1 MIELEEGFSEN
12 DKYLIREYEKHGSDD
27 FLLVDVGEKTYV
39 VPYRYTIGSNT
50 PKTSQQRFLN
60 ALLDF
65 EAKEIGKYH
74 RAGEAVMSVEYEGRD
89 YVIPYGKTGNFSPKD
104 LADELQN
111 KADTKYNAVINA
123 GRALEKAGHPVDMLD
138 FSDFA
143 ADKYAK
149 ELAQMNSTMLLDEN
163 TPEKL
168 GVLKFLK
175 SVSKNKLKNFHTTA
189 TKMAQSLGKK
199 IIESEQKAS
208 QHYVPQYY
216 KVSALAAL
224 VGIGASAGYLS
235 QKQHADNDKTKAQ
248 TEQITMV
255 PVNDVADVPEIAEAA
270 AEDAELKEE
279 PKAEAM
285 VTDESSLYTD
295 SSEQVDLSYRKAP
308 NKHKK
313 YYIDFM
319 GEKHSDLYG
328 NIQKIH
334 DLKPEIS
341 ALLVA
346 VEGFAHEAF
355 LDGKKVPTIGSG
367 TTFYLDE
374 KGNETKVKL
383 GDKITSWR
391 GMLYKW
397 RYIDKYMTRA
407 LGDKFG
413 RSCTPAEAMV
423 GIGAGFCWGPSGFA
437 SSKFLSSM
445 KEKENLSQQLRK
457 MTGYRKQKGLLK
469 RSYLLAC
476 CLSGAWTPKDLLD
489 LPVYLLKD
497 KGYVNCS
504 IYTLDLHE
512 ILPCRKDAQGKFL
525 KDSEGQDIPQI
536 AKDGYCFSFYLNK
549 AQEIR
554 TKLINEA
561 KTSGVPYKR
570 VRDLLPKDMVRSIE
584 NTKYTHNAKLNSNNK
599 LAFVTTAKMFQE
611 FRS

>member
-39 VPYRYTIGSNT
+39 VPYKYTIGSNT

-149 ELAQMNSTMLLDEN
+149 ELAQMNSTVLLDEN

-175 SVSKNKLKNFHTTA
+175 SVSKDKLQKFHTSA
-189 TKMAQSLGKK
+189 SKMAQSLGKK

-224 VGIGASAGYLS
+224 VGIGASSGYLS

-255 PVNDVADVPEIAEAA
+255 PVNDVADALSVAETA
-270 AEDAELKEE
+270 AEEPAAEEMVAEE
-279 PKAEAM
+279 G
-285 VTDESSLYTD
+285 SQYTD

-308 NKHKK
+308 SKHKK
-313 YYIDFM
+313 YYVNFM
-319 GEKHSDLYG
+319 GKKQSDLYG

-346 VEGFAHEAF
+346 VEGFADKAY
-355 LDGKKVPTIGSG
+355 LDGKNVPTIGSG

-374 KGNETKVKL
+374 KGEETKVKL
-383 GDKITSWR
+383 GENITPWR
-391 GMLYKW
+391 GMLHKW

-437 SSKFLSSM
+437 SSEFLKSM
-445 KEKENLSQQLRK
+445 KADENLSQQLRK
-457 MTGYRKQKGLLK
+457 MTGYRRQKGLLK

-489 LPVYLLKD
+489 LPVYLLED
-497 KGYVNCS
+497 KGYVNCA

-525 KDSEGQDIPQI
+525 KDAEGQDIPQI
-536 AKDGYCFSFYLNK
+536 AKDGFCFGFYLNK

-554 TKLINEA
+554 KKLIEEA
-561 KTSGVPYKR
+561 PKGKIPYKR
-570 VRDLLPKDMVRSIE
+570 VRDLLPKDMVKSIE
-584 NTKYTHNAKLNSNNK
+584 NTKYTHNAQLKSNDK
-599 LAFVTTAKMFQE
+599 LAFVATAKMFQE
-611 FRS
+611 ARG